1 MSSATPY
8 AETVGPIA
16 PVQVSLWT
24 GFRTLLRWSTAS
36 IGAML
41 PLIMV
46 IQAMLAAGIIV
57 GFGLLIPDI
66 TPDNALFLSSGAPTI
81 LLLTIGLAIVPQGV
95 SRMKASGAFDYQR
108 SLPVPRTMLLLVDLV
123 VWTMIAVPGVAVG
136 LVIAWLRFDL
146 TFVFNWPL
154 LVFASLLVTVMG
166 TAVGYA
172 IAVSMQP
179 MLAQLISQVLVFVVL
194 LFSPIA
200 FPASQLP
207 TWFQKLHEILP
218 IQPAADLMR
227 VGIASDTF
235 TFRAQD
241 LVVLTVWT
249 VLGVAITARA
259 LMSRK

>member
-1 MSSATPY
+1 MSST
-8 AETVGPIA
+8 TLNKKPIEQIS

-24 GFRTLLRWSTAS
+24 GFRSLLRWSVAS
-36 IGAML
+36 AGAML
-41 PLIMV
+41 PLIVV
-46 IQAMLAAGIIV
+46 IQAMLAAGIII

-66 TPDNALFLSSGAPTI
+66 TAENALFLSSGAPTI

-95 SRMKASGAFDYQR
+95 SRAKASGAFDYQR

-123 VWTMIAVPGVAVG
+123 VWTMIAIPGVAVG

-146 TFVFNWPL
+146 TFAFNWPL
-154 LVFASLLVTVMG
+154 LIFASLLVTIMG
-166 TAVGYA
+166 TSVGYA

-227 VGIASDTF
+227 AGIASDTF
-235 TFRAQD
+235 TLRAQD
-241 LVVLTVWT
+241 LIVLTLWT
-249 VLGVAITARA
+249 AFGIAITARA
-259 LMSRK
+259 LISRK